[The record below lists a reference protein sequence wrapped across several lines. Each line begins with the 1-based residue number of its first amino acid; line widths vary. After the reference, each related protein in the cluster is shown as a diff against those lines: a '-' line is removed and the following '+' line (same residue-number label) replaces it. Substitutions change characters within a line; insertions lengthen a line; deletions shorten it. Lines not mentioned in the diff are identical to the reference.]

1 MIHAKFYENWL
12 IRYENSIRGGIVPPR
27 GGMGGENEFRTTGIY
42 SHIFKHYSNQ
52 ISLKSDN
59 FFKKTFLRKNSPIS
73 MKFGLNSA

>member
-59 FFKKTFLRKNSPIS
+59 FFKKTFLRKNSALYWTVRGGS
-73 MKFGLNSA
+73 